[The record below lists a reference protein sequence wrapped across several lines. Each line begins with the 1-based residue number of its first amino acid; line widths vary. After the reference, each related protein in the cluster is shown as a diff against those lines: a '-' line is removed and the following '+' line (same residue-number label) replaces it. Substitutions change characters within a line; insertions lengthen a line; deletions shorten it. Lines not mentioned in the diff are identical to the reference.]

1 SEALLLHL
9 ACRDAVR
16 ENISVGAHPLQM
28 AETPQTVEALNTSAG
43 HLSVHVDGEH
53 PVEVP
58 FLFDQEPKRLT
69 ASFAAS
75 AALDLALFALLAG
88 VRRLRVKPY
97 TGAAILPEN
106 RSSQIVWLAEPG
118 PGGGGGGGGN
128 KMKEP
133 PRQAELPGKDKI
145 TVPVQKAP
153 KLEQQVVKN
162 DP

>member
-1 SEALLLHL
+1 MGEM
-9 ACRDAVR
+9 
-16 ENISVGAHPLQM
+16 PK
-28 AETPQTVEALNTSAG
+28 TVEAPNASAG

-75 AALDLALFALLAG
+75 AALDLALFALI
-88 VRRLRVKPY
+88 VWVSRLPVKPY

-106 RSSQIVWLAEPG
+106 PNSQIVWLAEPG

-133 PRQAELPGKDKI
+133 PR
-145 TVPVQKAP
+145 
-153 KLEQQVVKN
+153 
-162 DP
+162 